1 MPIQTPIYN
10 NFTAGELTPKL
21 EGRVDFAKYQN
32 GVSQLENFLVFPQ
45 GGVSRRGG
53 SQFMGA
59 VKDSTKATRLVSFEF
74 SVTQTYIL
82 EFGHQYIRFYKDL
95 GQIQS
100 GSPATAVEVTT
111 TYTEAELFE
120 LQFTQSADILYIVHE
135 KHPPAKLSRTSHTN
149 WTLTDIV
156 FTRNGSALT
165 EDPIETINN
174 STAVLVTHM
183 SHGIETGDSV
193 TLSDLVCD
201 GLVDTEVNTVHTV
214 SKIDANNYEITV
226 TTAANKDGNTG
237 GKKGKA
243 LYPFTWTTN
252 NYPRTIVF
260 FEQRLWFA
268 GTPNNPQ
275 TLWASRSSDYED
287 LTQGILDDDA
297 LEYTISTDQVNA
309 IQWMS
314 PGKVLI
320 VGTLGGEFIVSA
332 SSTNEA
338 VTPSNV
344 RIVRH
349 STYGS
354 AFVPPIRISD
364 IVVYLQRAKLKLR
377 QFVYDWQSDNFLSP
391 DLTLLSEHISSSG
404 IKEMAL
410 QQNPFQI
417 IWVLR
422 NDGVLGTMTYLRDQ
436 EVIAWSR
443 QISGGGGSIESMAIL
458 PAPDGDTHDEIWLI
472 VNRIRNGTNYR
483 YIEVI
488 RPGLRESESI
498 EDSFFLDSGLSYN
511 GTPTSTVTG
520 LSHLEGET
528 VQILADGTVHPD
540 AIVSA
545 GSVSLNGL
553 YSKIHV
559 GLSYDSKMTT
569 MKLEAGAPT
578 GSTAQ
583 GATKRI
589 SNLVIRLY
597 KSLGLKVGSSET
609 NFDTISFRS
618 SANAMGSSVGLFT
631 GDKEIA
637 FKSGYNT
644 ESRVFMKQDQPLPLT
659 LLALIPRIKTNT
671 K

>member
-10 NFTAGELTPKL
+10 NFTAGELTPRL

-45 GGVSRRGG
+45 GGITRRGG
-53 SQFMGA
+53 SQFIGE
-59 VKDSTKATRLVSFEF
+59 VKDPSKVTRLISFEF
-74 SVTQTYIL
+74 NVEQTYIL

-95 GQIQS
+95 GQIQT
-100 GSPATAVEVTT
+100 GNPAVAVEVTT

-135 KHPPAKLSRTSHTN
+135 KHYPAKLSRTSHTAWSLSN
-149 WTLTDIV
+149 IS
-156 FTRNGSALT
+156 FTHPPSAWVA
-165 EDPIETINN
+165 N
-174 STAVLVTHM
+174 S
-183 SHGIETGDSV
+183 
-193 TLSDLVCD
+193 
-201 GLVDTEVNTVHTV
+201 
-214 SKIDANNYEITV
+214 
-226 TTAANKDGNTG
+226 
-237 GKKGKA
+237 
-243 LYPFTWTTN
+243 
-252 NYPRTIVF
+252 YPRTVVF

-268 GTPNNPQ
+268 GSPEDPQ
-275 TLWASRSSDYED
+275 TIWGSKSGDYYNF
-287 LTQGILDDDA
+287 TTGTHDDDSC
-297 LEYTISTDQVNA
+297 EYTIATDQVNT

-314 PGKVLI
+314 PGKVLV
-320 VGTLGGEFIVSA
+320 VGTAGGEFIMSA
-332 SSTNEA
+332 SSSNEGI
-338 VTPSNV
+338 TPSNI

-404 IKEMAL
+404 IKEMVL

-417 IWVLR
+417 IWALR
-422 NDGVLGTMTYLRDQ
+422 NDGILASMTYLRDQ

-443 QISGGGGSIESMAIL
+443 QKLGGSGIIESISII
-458 PAPDGDTHDEIWLI
+458 PAPDGDTHDEIWCTVKRTI
-472 VNRIRNGTNYR
+472 NGTVKR

-488 RPGLRESESI
+488 SPGLRESESI
-498 EDSFFLDSGLSYN
+498 EDSFFLDSGLTYS
-511 GTPTSTVTG
+511 GTPVSSVSG
-520 LSHLEGET
+520 LSHLEGESVGVLVDGATHPNVT
-528 VQILADGTVHPD
+528 VSSG
-540 AIVSA
+540 AI
-545 GSVSLNGL
+545 SLNGS

-559 GLSYDSKMTT
+559 GLLYESKVTT
-569 MKLEAGAPT
+569 MQLEAGATT

-609 NFDTISFRS
+609 NFDTLHFRS
-618 SANAMGSSVGLFT
+618 SANAMNSSVGLYT
-631 GDKEIA
+631 GDKEIP
-637 FKSGYNT
+637 FRSGYNT
-644 ESRVFMKQDQPLPLT
+644 EGRVFMKQDQPLPLT